1 MGNCPVGDRLAQ
13 PCPSLGAFCFPR
25 LPGGAEQGKLAPP
38 GCCAM
43 PSRFGA
49 AGPACQGREG
59 RELLTEGLSG
69 GASVWGERAG
79 PCLPPQGWAGHGSGR
94 QWVCSTRPVGLC
106 RGGLPQRPLV
116 LPPPPPPPCSRAGLC
131 GGWRCVCWQHP
142 ACLPTLCSSGTWP
155 LSSPHRVWHCRASG
169 TPGRLVSTSCRHNL
183 PGC

>member
-1 MGNCPVGDRLAQ
+1 MGNCPVGDRLA
-13 PCPSLGAFCFPR
+13 PPRPSLGAFCFPR
-25 LPGGAEQGKLAPP
+25 LPGGRGGAGQGKPAPP

-49 AGPACQGREG
+49 AGPARQGREG

-79 PCLPPQGWAGHGSGR
+79 PCLPPQGRAGHGSGR
-94 QWVCSTRPVGLC
+94 PWVCSPGPVGLC
-106 RGGLPQRPLV
+106 RGGLPPRPLV
-116 LPPPPPPPCSRAGLC
+116 LPTRCSRAGLR
-131 GGWRCVCWQHP
+131 GGWQHP
-142 ACLPTLCSSGTWP
+142 ASLPTLCSTGTWP
-155 LSSPHRVWHCRASG
+155 LSSPRRVWHRRASG